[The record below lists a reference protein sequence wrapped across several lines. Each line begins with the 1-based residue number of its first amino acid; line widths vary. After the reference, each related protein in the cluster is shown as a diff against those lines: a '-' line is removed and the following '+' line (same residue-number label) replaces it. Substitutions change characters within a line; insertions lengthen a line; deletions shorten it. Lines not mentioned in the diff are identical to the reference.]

1 MTQPLAFIFIDAS
14 FPQWDCNVT
23 MNHFTICYW
32 QIICE
37 EPSLRTVLPDQALG
51 VAADAAE
58 LLVAGFLLLYR
69 VEEGQG
75 DAHGGHLDLWQVPS
89 SKRTK
94 TGFLGWWESLPSAVH
109 PRGGHRQG
117 YQGGG

>member
-1 MTQPLAFIFIDAS
+1 M
-14 FPQWDCNVT
+14 
-23 MNHFTICYW
+23 
-32 QIICE
+32 
-37 EPSLRTVLPDQALG
+37 LPDQALG

-94 TGFLGWWESLPSAVH
+94 TGFLGRWESLPSAVH

>member
-1 MTQPLAFIFIDAS
+1 MLLSLECDFTDDPAVAIFIFIDAS

-23 MNHFTICYW
+23 TNILSICIQ
-32 QIICE
+32 QILARNRA
-37 EPSLRTVLPDQALG
+37 SRTVLPDQALG

-75 DAHGGHLDLWQVPS
+75 DAHGGHLDLRQVLS
-89 SKRTK
+89 LKRTK
-94 TGFLGWWESLPSAVH
+94 LGFLWLA
-109 PRGGHRQG
+109 GG
-117 YQGGG
+117 

>member
-1 MTQPLAFIFIDAS
+1 M
-14 FPQWDCNVT
+14 
-23 MNHFTICYW
+23 
-32 QIICE
+32 
-37 EPSLRTVLPDQALG
+37 LPDQALG
-51 VAADAAE
+51 VTADAAE

-94 TGFLGWWESLPSAVH
+94 TGFLGWWNLFLARCTLEVAIVKATKEKGDLRSW
-109 PRGGHRQG
+109 PRTST
-117 YQGGG
+117 YNP